1 MATMP
6 VSLLLK
12 VAAAIVLLLD
22 RLAVLE
28 ESGDGFVARAC
39 RQHVALRLRWSHQQP
54 ALLLVGRVHVG
65 NIDA

>member
-28 ESGDGFVARAC
+28 ESGDGFVACAC
-39 RQHVALRLRWSHQQP
+39 RQHVALRLRWSH
-54 ALLLVGRVHVG
+54 
-65 NIDA
+65 